1 MTRRMNRPST
11 TYAQIATE
19 SILDSI
25 SDGVFTVDHNWQ
37 ITSFNRAAEEITG
50 VSRSDAIGRRCSDV
64 FRASLCETGCALRR
78 TMETGTAE
86 INKATFIVNAQGK
99 RIPISVSTA
108 LLRDQSGEILG
119 GAETFRDLTLIEELR
134 LELRGRS
141 RVGNIISRSATM
153 RHVLDLVPRLAES
166 ESTVLIEG
174 ETGTGKELV
183 AQAIHS
189 LSPRNRGP
197 FIAVNCGAF
206 PDSLLESE
214 LFGYKSGAFTGA
226 AKDKPGRLA
235 RARGGTLFLDEIG
248 EMSAALQV
256 KLLRVL
262 QERQF
267 EPLGATRPEPA
278 DIRVIAA
285 SHRDLRAMVQS
296 GQFRQDL
303 YYRVKVMKLDLP
315 PLRQRREDIALLT
328 QHFISLYNT
337 VQNKRVSG
345 VSPDVS
351 QVLSAYDYPGNV
363 RELQNIIEHAFVL
376 LQEGDIELQ
385 HLPGELAPVHAQ
397 QTVCRLRQH
406 ALDATDAESIRQAIL
421 LNGGNRLA
429 AARQLGIHKS
439 TLFRRIRELGIELP
453 KLDGRSHPGSAPNS

>member
-1 MTRRMNRPST
+1 
-11 TYAQIATE
+11 
-19 SILDSI
+19 
-25 SDGVFTVDHNWQ
+25 
-37 ITSFNRAAEEITG
+37 
-50 VSRSDAIGRRCSDV
+50 
-64 FRASLCETGCALRR
+64 
-78 TMETGTAE
+78 
-86 INKATFIVNAQGK
+86 
-99 RIPISVSTA
+99 
-108 LLRDQSGEILG
+108 
-119 GAETFRDLTLIEELR
+119 
-134 LELRGRS
+134 
-141 RVGNIISRSATM
+141 
-153 RHVLDLVPRLAES
+153 
-166 ESTVLIEG
+166 
-174 ETGTGKELV
+174 
-183 AQAIHS
+183 
-189 LSPRNRGP
+189 
-197 FIAVNCGAF
+197 
-206 PDSLLESE
+206 
-214 LFGYKSGAFTGA
+214 
-226 AKDKPGRLA
+226 
-235 RARGGTLFLDEIG
+235 
-248 EMSAALQV
+248 MSAALQV

-328 QHFISLYNT
+328 QHFISLYDT
-337 VQNKRVSG
+337 VLHNRGSG
-345 VSPDVS
+345 VSGDVS